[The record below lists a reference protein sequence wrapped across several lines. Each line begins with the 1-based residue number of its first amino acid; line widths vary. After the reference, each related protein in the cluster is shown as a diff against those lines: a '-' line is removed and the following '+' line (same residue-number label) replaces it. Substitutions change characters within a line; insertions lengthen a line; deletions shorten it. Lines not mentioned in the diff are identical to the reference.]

1 MDYLLNKSSVISES
15 CMKKNILMS
24 FAFIVLISNALH
36 GQILNP
42 GDGVRIIFYNIN
54 DNISGDYYIQQDG
67 LLQLPFIGNI
77 DTRNR
82 DFKFIKT
89 QIVTKYD
96 SLYKNPELTV
106 QPLLRINILGEVRN
120 PGYYYVTDVEKI
132 TGILALAGGVTGA
145 AASKEIYILRGEEEI
160 ELNVSELTAKGNTA
174 ADFGLRSGDRI
185 FVPRSFWAD
194 ASQYAIIFSGIA
206 VLSTV
211 VALLIRN

>member
-1 MDYLLNKSSVISES
+1 
-15 CMKKNILMS
+15 MKNL
-24 FAFIVLISNALH
+24 FLVFIVLIVVNTNSY

-82 DFKFIKT
+82 DFKFIKN
-89 QIVTKYD
+89 QIVSKYD

-145 AASKEIYILRGEEEI
+145 AASKEIYILRGDEEI
-160 ELNVSELTAKGNTA
+160 ELNVSELTARGNTA

-211 VALLIRN
+211 IALLIRK

>member
-1 MDYLLNKSSVISES
+1 MKNLLSALF
-15 CMKKNILMS
+15 IL
-24 FAFIVLISNALH
+24 FIINTNSYS
-36 GQILNP
+36 QILNP
-42 GDGVRIIFYNIN
+42 GDGVRIIFYNIS

-67 LLQLPFIGNI
+67 LLQLPFVGNI

-82 DFKFIKT
+82 DFKFIKN

-96 SLYKNPELTV
+96 SLYKNPELTI

-132 TGILALAGGVTGA
+132 SGILALAGGVTGA
-145 AASKEIYILRGEEEI
+145 AASKEIYILRGDEEI

-211 VALLIRN
+211 IALLIR

>member
-1 MDYLLNKSSVISES
+1 
-15 CMKKNILMS
+15 MKKIYFILS
-24 FAFIVLISNALH
+24 IVVLSISGLYS
-36 GQILNP
+36 QILNP

-54 DNISGDYYIQQDG
+54 DNISGDYFIQQDG
-67 LLQLPFIGNI
+67 LLQLPFVGNI

-132 TGILALAGGVTGA
+132 SGILALAGGVTGS

-160 ELNVSELTAKGNTA
+160 ELDVSELTAKGNTA

-211 VALLIRN
+211 IALLIR

>member
-1 MDYLLNKSSVISES
+1 MDKSFNKSSVISERI
-15 CMKKNILMS
+15 MRNLLFIVL
-24 FAFIVLISNALH
+24 FAFILTSTDSYS
-36 GQILNP
+36 QILNP

-82 DFKFIKT
+82 DFRYIKN

-120 PGYYYVTDVEKI
+120 PGYYYVTNVEKI
-132 TGILALAGGVTGA
+132 SGILALAGGVTGA
-145 AASKEIYILRGEEEI
+145 AASKEIYILRGDEEI

-211 VALLIRN
+211 IALLIR

>member
-1 MDYLLNKSSVISES
+1 
-15 CMKKNILMS
+15 MKKIFFTLL
-24 FAFIVLISNALH
+24 IVVSSISGLYS
-36 GQILNP
+36 QILNP
-42 GDGVRIIFYNIN
+42 GDGVRIIFYNIS
-54 DNISGDYYIQQDG
+54 DNISGDYYIQQNG
-67 LLQLPFIGNI
+67 FLQLPFIGNI
-77 DTRNR
+77 DTRNL

-132 TGILALAGGVTGA
+132 SGILALAGGVTGS
-145 AASKEIYILRGEEEI
+145 AASREIYILRGEEEI
-160 ELNVSELTAKGNTA
+160 ELDVSELTAKGNTA

-211 VALLIRN
+211 IALLIR

>member
-1 MDYLLNKSSVISES
+1 
-15 CMKKNILMS
+15 MKKIFFTLV
-24 FAFIVLISNALH
+24 IVFSSISGLYS
-36 GQILNP
+36 QILNP
-42 GDGVRIIFYNIN
+42 GDGVRIIFYNIS
-54 DNISGDYYIQQDG
+54 DNISGDYYIQQNG
-67 LLQLPFIGNI
+67 FLQLPFIGNI
-77 DTRNR
+77 DTRNL

-132 TGILALAGGVTGA
+132 SGILALAGGVTGS

-160 ELNVSELTAKGNTA
+160 ELDVSELTAKGNTA

-211 VALLIRN
+211 IALLIRN

>member
-1 MDYLLNKSSVISES
+1 
-15 CMKKNILMS
+15 MKKKYFILLIVVSS
-24 FAFIVLISNALH
+24 FSGLY

-42 GDGVRIIFYNIN
+42 GDGVRIIFYNIS
-54 DNISGDYYIQQDG
+54 DNISGDYFIQQNG
-67 LLQLPFIGNI
+67 FLQLPFIGNI

-132 TGILALAGGVTGA
+132 SGILALAGGVTGS

-160 ELNVSELTAKGNTA
+160 ELDVSELTAKGNTA

-211 VALLIRN
+211 IALLIR

>member
-1 MDYLLNKSSVISES
+1 
-15 CMKKNILMS
+15 MKKIFFTLL
-24 FAFIVLISNALH
+24 IVFSSISGLYS
-36 GQILNP
+36 QVLNP
-42 GDGVRIIFYNIN
+42 GDGVRIIFYNIS
-54 DNISGDYYIQQDG
+54 DNISGDYYIQQNG
-67 LLQLPFIGNI
+67 FLQLPFIGNI
-77 DTRNR
+77 DTRNL

-132 TGILALAGGVTGA
+132 SGILALAGGVTGS

-160 ELNVSELTAKGNTA
+160 ELDVSELTAKGNTA

-211 VALLIRN
+211 IALLIR